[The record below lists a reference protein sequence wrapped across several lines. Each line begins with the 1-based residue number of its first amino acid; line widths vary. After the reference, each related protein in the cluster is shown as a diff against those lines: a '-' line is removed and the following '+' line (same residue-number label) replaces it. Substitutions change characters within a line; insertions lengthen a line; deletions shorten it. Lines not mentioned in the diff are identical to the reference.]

1 MRPWALLLSALLAA
15 PTEAGELYR
24 WMDERGRA
32 HFTDDLTRVPSRYRD
47 RAMQSAFPD
56 SRVTMPAAPAAPAPA
71 AEPPIPEPAT
81 RHVIQVEKAGL
92 EVTVAA
98 TLNGRLTVP
107 FTVDTGAMIN
117 TLPRPVA
124 EELGL
129 LSEDEG
135 RRVVVVGVSGEPMV
149 VPIVRL
155 RQVDVGGA
163 IVEDLDAA
171 VLETLHV
178 GLLGMPFFR
187 HFRVSLDPVAG
198 SMELEKVDLSKIE
211 GLYGGYP
218 ESYWRGSFRTV
229 AHQLDAIEKYRRQIP
244 PVFEHLHEKLDS
256 AERYW
261 RSEGERLDVE
271 ASRAGVPR
279 AWRE

>member
-1 MRPWALLLSALLAA
+1 MRPWALLLSAVLAVPA
-15 PTEAGELYR
+15 EGGELYR
-24 WMDERGRA
+24 WTDERGRV
-32 HFTDDLTRVPSRYRD
+32 HFTDDLTRVPPRYRD
-47 RAMQSAFPD
+47 RATESAFPD
-56 SRVTMPAAPAAPAPA
+56 SRVTTPAAPAARAPA
-71 AEPPIPEPAT
+71 AEAQTPAPAT

-129 LSEDEG
+129 LGEEEG
-135 RRVVVVGVSGEPMV
+135 RKVVVVGVSGEPMV

-155 RQVDVGGA
+155 RQVEVGGA
-163 IVEDLDAA
+163 IVEELDAA
-171 VLETLHV
+171 VLDTLNV

-187 HFRVSLDPVAG
+187 HFRVNLDPIEGV
-198 SMELEKVDLSKIE
+198 MELEKVDLSKVD

-229 AHQLDAIEKYRRQIP
+229 AHQLEVIGKYRRRIP
-244 PVFEHLHEKLDS
+244 RGFEQLHEKLDS

-261 RSEGERLDVE
+261 RSEGERLEVE